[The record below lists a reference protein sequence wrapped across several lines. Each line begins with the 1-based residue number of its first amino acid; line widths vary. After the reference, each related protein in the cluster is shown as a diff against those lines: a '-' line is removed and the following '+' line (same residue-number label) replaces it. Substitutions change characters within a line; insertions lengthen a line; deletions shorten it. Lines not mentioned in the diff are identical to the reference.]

1 MGDPCKTPS
10 SPSRPA
16 SAAAASR
23 RPVSGTQFNTITA
36 DDWKRS
42 IASARRQPNA
52 VLERIRA
59 GISSSSR
66 KTK

>member
-1 MGDPCKTPS
+1 
-10 SPSRPA
+10 
-16 SAAAASR
+16 
-23 RPVSGTQFNTITA
+23 VSETQFNTITSE
-36 DDWKRS
+36 DWKRS
-42 IASARRQPNA
+42 IASARRRPNA